1 MIYLLYSLEKFL
13 LNREIDKIK
22 NENNMEEINIS
33 YFDLNSDLIED
44 VLEDAETFSMFADR
58 KMIVVNNANIFTAK
72 KLTLEQDIEKLEKY
86 LENINPSSIIVFVT
100 NDSKLDERKK
110 IVKLVK
116 KVGIVKELNSTN
128 SINDIV
134 ISLFGEYK
142 INNSQVKLLIDRVG
156 NNLDILNQE
165 ITKLK
170 IYKDDDLIITDEDI
184 VNLTNENIEANLF
197 LLIDSIVNKDK
208 KRAIC
213 IYHEMIKM
221 NEEPIAII
229 ISLANKMRGL
239 YQTKEL
245 FSKGYKDVD
254 IATILGVK
262 PGYLYYMKDSLK
274 KYDSNTLLKL
284 LKKLADLDYNIKK
297 GSVNKELGLELF
309 ILEN

>member
-1 MIYLLYSLEKFL
+1 
-13 LNREIDKIK
+13 
-22 NENNMEEINIS
+22 
-33 YFDLNSDLIED
+33 
-44 VLEDAETFSMFADR
+44 
-58 KMIVVNNANIFTAK
+58 
-72 KLTLEQDIEKLEKY
+72 
-86 LENINPSSIIVFVT
+86 
-100 NDSKLDERKK
+100 
-110 IVKLVK
+110 
-116 KVGIVKELNSTN
+116 
-128 SINDIV
+128 
-134 ISLFGEYK
+134 
-142 INNSQVKLLIDRVG
+142 VG